1 MIKQMM
7 KVIAVL
13 LLVPMM
19 GYAQVKQTT
28 DADTVRHEV
37 VLETTMGNICVALY
51 NDTPLHRDNFL
62 DRVRTGYYNGCIF
75 QRVIRNFMI
84 QAGNPQVRKVAEGDT
99 THYDVE
105 RQVPAEIRYPE
116 HYHRR
121 GQLCAAREG
130 DETNP
135 TFTSSSHDFYITWG
149 RNFSPRQMEY
159 YVERLQRD
167 GKAYVVPD
175 SVMQQIYIRYGGV
188 PHLDGGYTV
197 FGEVI
202 EGLDV
207 VERIQEV
214 PVDQQHGNRP
224 LEDVVILR
232 ATIRK

>member
-1 MIKQMM
+1 MLTGT
-7 KVIAVL
+7 ATL
-13 LLVPMM
+13 S
-19 GYAQVKQTT
+19 AQTA
-28 DADTVRHEV
+28 ADTTQHEV
-37 VLETTMGNICVALY
+37 VMETTMGTIVLRLY

-62 DRVRTGYYNGCIF
+62 DRVRTGYYNGCTF

-84 QAGNPQVRKVAEGDT
+84 QAGNPQARHVSAGDT
-99 THYDVE
+99 MQYDVE
-105 RQVPAEIRYPE
+105 RRVPAEIRYPA

-130 DETNP
+130 DDTNP
-135 TFTSSSHDFYITWG
+135 EFASSSHDFYITWG

-159 YVERLQRD
+159 YADQLRREGR
-167 GKAYVVPD
+167 AYVIPD
-175 SVMQQIYIRYGGV
+175 SVMQQNYIKYGGV

-207 VERIQEV
+207 VDRIQQT
-214 PVDQQHGNRP
+214 PVDHDHGDRP

>member
-1 MIKQMM
+1 MKMNIKKTLMWMM
-7 KVIAVL
+7 L
-13 LLVPMM
+13 MM
-19 GYAQVKQTT
+19 TSTATLSAQTA
-28 DADTVRHEV
+28 ADTTQHEV
-37 VLETTMGNICVALY
+37 VMETTMGTIVLRLY

-62 DRVRTGYYNGCIF
+62 DRVRTGYYNGCTF

-84 QAGNPQVRKVAEGDT
+84 QAGNPQARHVQAGDT
-99 THYDVE
+99 MQYDVE
-105 RQVPAEIRYPE
+105 RRVPAEIRYPA

-130 DETNP
+130 DDTNP
-135 TFTSSSHDFYITWG
+135 EFASSSHDFYITWG

-159 YVERLQRD
+159 YADQLRREGR
-167 GKAYVVPD
+167 AYVIPD
-175 SVMQQIYIRYGGV
+175 SVMQQNYIKYGGA

-207 VERIQEV
+207 VDRIQQT
-214 PVDQQHGNRP
+214 PVDHDHGDRP

>member
-1 MIKQMM
+1 MSKWQ
-7 KVIAVL
+7 KVVL
-13 LLVPMM
+13 LLCMVPMM
-19 GYAQVKQTT
+19 GSAQTENEAP
-28 DADTVRHEV
+28 ADTVRHEV
-37 VLETTMGNICVALY
+37 LLETTMGNICVALY

-62 DRVRTGYYNGCIF
+62 ERVRTGYYNGCIF

-84 QAGNPQVRKVAEGDT
+84 QAGNPQCRKVAEGDT

-105 RQVPAEIRYPE
+105 CRVPAEIRYPE

-135 TFTSSSHDFYITWG
+135 TFASSSHDFYIAWG

-159 YVERLQRD
+159 YAERLKNE

-175 SVMQQIYIRYGGV
+175 SAMQQNYIRYGGV

-197 FGEVI
+197 FGEVT

-207 VERIQEV
+207 VERIQNV
-214 PVDQQHGNRP
+214 PVDSEHGHRP